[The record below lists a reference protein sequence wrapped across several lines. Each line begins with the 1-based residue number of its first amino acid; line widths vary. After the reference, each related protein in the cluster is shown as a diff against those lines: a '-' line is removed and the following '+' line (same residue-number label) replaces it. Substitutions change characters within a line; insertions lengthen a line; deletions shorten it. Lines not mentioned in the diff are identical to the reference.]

1 MSDLPNSQ
9 GAQEQEASYPD
20 TKFIKFFGRLYA
32 AVFALFA
39 ITALSVFV
47 LPENILDVSAACADF
62 VKFMK
67 QFFPNIAAIGK
78 ISPHTQLAE
87 FYVAAMWVPILT
99 AFALSCVYCPI
110 ATFLYKKE
118 LPAVKTQLFVILLAI
133 PFAYWALNNYFYA
146 DFAINGIPHRVG
158 NGRIFPTFA
167 NRESLFGWISFFTA
181 TSMFMSMLVVIS
193 LSDIVHWI
201 YLSRNKN

>member
-1 MSDLPNSQ
+1 MSDLLNSQ
-9 GAQEQEASYPD
+9 GTQEQEEPYPD
-20 TKFIKFFGRLYA
+20 TKFTKFFGRLYA

-39 ITALSVFV
+39 IAALSVFV

-62 VKFMK
+62 VGFMK

-87 FYVAAMWVPILT
+87 FYIAALWVPILT

-110 ATFLYKKE
+110 ATFLYEKE
-118 LPAVKTQLFVILLAI
+118 LPAVKTQLIMLIGI
-133 PFAYWALNNYFYA
+133 PFIYWLLNNYFYA

-158 NGRIFPTFA
+158 NGRTFPTFA
-167 NRESLFGWISFFTA
+167 SRESLFGWLSFFGGG
-181 TSMFMSMLVVIS
+181 SMFFGMSVPILFS
-193 LSDIVHWI
+193 NIVHWI
-201 YLSRNKN
+201 YLSRNKS